1 MDDFAALWLF
11 NEDGRDAT
19 ENGFHAELNG
29 AQIKDGSLMLDE
41 GKWAEAPSQGAF
53 QAQSGI
59 TLIARVFPTDINRDK
74 DFIAHMI
81 LAKGN
86 EYLLRIDPPD
96 QGNRFAAFFFLNE
109 NWRPNPSAVVPQE
122 NVWAT
127 VAATYE
133 PTENGADNVKLYID
147 GELKAEASRPGRVW
161 TTDNPV
167 EMGRWQDF
175 SYFIG
180 AMDEAAVMTKA
191 ASAEEIALLHKTG
204 LEAFSLGLGVEP
216 TGSLAVSW
224 GSLKK

>member
-1 MDDFAALWLF
+1 MDDFAAVWLF

-29 AQIKDGSLMLDE
+29 AQIKNGSLMLDK
-41 GKWAEAPSQGAF
+41 GKWAEAANQAAF
-53 QAQSGI
+53 QAQGGV
-59 TLIARVFPTDINRDK
+59 TLIARVFPTQINRDD

-96 QGNRFAAFFFLNE
+96 QGSRFAAFFYLDE
-109 NWRPNPSAVVPQE
+109 NWRPEASAVAPQE
-122 NVWAT
+122 NAWAT

-133 PTENGADNVKLYID
+133 PTENGAANVKLYVD
-147 GELKAEASRPGRVW
+147 GELKAEANRPGMVL

-167 EMGRWQDF
+167 EIGRWQDF

-180 AMDEAAVMTKA
+180 AIDEAAVMTRA
-191 ASAEEIALLHKTG
+191 ASAEEIAFLYKIG
-204 LEAFSLGLGVEP
+204 LEAFSQGLAVDPAGR
-216 TGSLAVSW
+216 LAVSW
-224 GSLKK
+224 GNLKE